1 MEEWFGRIT
10 GKGIRE
16 LRFRAAAGTDVNVG
30 EILVVDGGERKLF
43 IRVTDLIYGAEA
55 SDELWSDRTAG
66 NMIRQDNKGEG
77 FPIHDGEKR
86 LYTLGIAMP
95 LGYDVGGEFRKAKT
109 IPPHFSRVRRISEEE
124 FEFLRKFTGDL
135 HAGNLRS
142 GERVVEGLDVG
153 IEGKDIPSHVG
164 VFATTGMGKSNLM
177 KVLAASVMMS
187 GKYGMLI
194 LDPHGE
200 YYDGGGEGD
209 RLGLKDLKIAEE
221 RLTVYSSKP
230 LKGQKIILSANEIE
244 AEDVKNV
251 YDFSDAQKEALSYAS
266 MKYGKKGKS
275 WLLSLYKE
283 SVEEISATLDGKVR
297 EDTLSV
303 IKRKMGLLFRSDLVT
318 GDSSQSITAR
328 IIKDLM
334 DRKVVLVDTSNM
346 FEAEE
351 LLVSTVLMRAVFQHN
366 KNAYGDE
373 KKFAAVPP
381 MLLALEEAQRVL
393 GMSKGNIFSR
403 IAREGRKFRTGLCAV
418 SQQPKLIS
426 NEVISQFNTLFIM
439 GLADRRD
446 REILKDS
453 ARQDIG
459 QLDNEIQ
466 MLMPGEG
473 LITSPKSPFALP
485 VKIYLFEERVKE
497 WNEEYRPPE
506 GVKRTAPDKDFF

>member
-1 MEEWFGRIT
+1 MGEWIGRIT

-16 LRFRAAAGTDVNVG
+16 LRFRTEPEADVNVG
-30 EILVVDGGERKLF
+30 EILVVEGNERKLF

-55 SDELWSDRTAG
+55 SDESWPERTAG
-66 NMIRQDNKGEG
+66 NMIRQDKRGEE
-77 FPIHDGEKR
+77 FPIHDRDKR
-86 LYTLGIAMP
+86 LYTVGIATP
-95 LGYDVGGEFRKAKT
+95 LGFDASGEFKKAKT
-109 IPPHFSRVRRISEEE
+109 IPLHFSRVRRISEEE
-124 FEFLRKFTGDL
+124 FDFLGKFTGDL
-135 HAGNLRS
+135 HVGSLRS
-142 GERVVEGLDVG
+142 GEKIIEGLDVG
-153 IEGKDIPSHVG
+153 IEGKDTPSHVG

-177 KVLAASVMMS
+177 KVLAASVMRH
-187 GKYGMLI
+187 GGYGMLI

-200 YYDGGGEGD
+200 YYDGGGEGG
-209 RLGLKDLKIAEE
+209 RLGLKDLKISEE
-221 RLTVYSSKP
+221 RLTVYSSRP
-230 LKGQKIILSANEIE
+230 LNGDYNRIVLSSSEIDYR
-244 AEDVKNV
+244 DVMNI
-251 YDFSDAQKEALSYAS
+251 YEFSQAQKDALVSTKRVYHDDWIVQINARS
-266 MKYGKKGKS
+266 SRDIYED
-275 WLLSLYKE
+275 LNRETFE
-283 SVEEISATLDGKVR
+283 STI
-297 EDTLSV
+297 SV
-303 IKRKMGLLFRSDLVT
+303 IKRRLRSLFSSGIITSDR
-318 GDSSQSITAR
+318 GQSITAR
-328 IIKDLM
+328 IIRDLM

-351 LLVSTVLMRAVFQHN
+351 LLVSTVITRAVFQHN
-366 KNAYGDE
+366 KEAYGNAE
-373 KKFAAVPP
+373 SFAEVPP

-393 GMSKGNIFSR
+393 GMSKGNIFSQ

-485 VKIYLFEERVKE
+485 VKIYLFEEMVTE
-497 WNEEYRPPE
+497 WNEEYRPAE
-506 GVKRTAPDKDFF
+506 GVKRTAPDEGFF